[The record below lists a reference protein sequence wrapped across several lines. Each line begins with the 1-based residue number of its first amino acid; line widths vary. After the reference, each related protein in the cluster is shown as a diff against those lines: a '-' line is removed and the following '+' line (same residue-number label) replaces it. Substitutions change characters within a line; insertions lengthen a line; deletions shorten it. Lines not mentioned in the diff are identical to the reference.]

1 MQAADKSANKVS
13 DKNLSP
19 PYHFDIICI
28 QPNTE
33 GLITMEN
40 ALIICKITDYI
51 HPSALASVWQ
61 LIALRLGAAPGHT
74 ETCVE

>member
-1 MQAADKSANKVS
+1 MQAVYKSANKVS
-13 DKNLSP
+13 DENLSP
-19 PYHFDIICI
+19 PYHSNIRCI

-33 GLITMEN
+33 GLAKENILITS
-40 ALIICKITDYI
+40 KITGYI

-61 LIALRLGAAPGHT
+61 LIALRLEAAPGNT

>member
-1 MQAADKSANKVS
+1 MQAVYKSANKVS
-13 DKNLSP
+13 DENLSP
-19 PYHFDIICI
+19 PYHFNILCI

-33 GLITMEN
+33 GLTMEN
-40 ALIICKITDYI
+40 ALITYKTTDYI

-61 LIALRLGAAPGHT
+61 LIALRLGAAPGNT